1 MSKPL
6 RVLVVG
12 LGNMGMAHAR
22 AYDTLEGFELAGLC
36 ARSIAGR
43 TDLPWKGVLRF
54 ASYEQALAYVKR
66 DVVSINTWP
75 DTHADY
81 AAAAIES
88 GAHVFVDK
96 PLAPAMQEAP

>member
-22 AYDTLEGFELAGLC
+22 AYDALDGFELAGLC

-43 TDLPWKGVLRF
+43 TDLPEAWAAVPIC
-54 ASYEQALAYVKR
+54 ADYEQALA
-66 DVVSINTWP
+66 D
-75 DTHADY
+75 
-81 AAAAIES
+81 
-88 GAHVFVDK
+88 G
-96 PLAPAMQEAP
+96 EA